1 MPEIKQDSIFREMVG
16 DLCYR
21 LRLADD
27 LFDHTTEALL
37 AALNQEEF
45 EAKAKATSQLN
56 GYLQAL
62 QLIYTDFRHIIARR
76 SVLFPATIGLWQW
89 NEEDA
94 EELVTLTLERLH
106 SIADGMLR
114 TLHSELENGGD
125 AQ

>member
-37 AALNQEEF
+37 TALNQEEF
-45 EAKAKATSQLN
+45 DAKAKATSQLN
-56 GYLQAL
+56 GYLQSL
-62 QLIYTDFRHIIARR
+62 LLIYTDFRHIIARR
-76 SVLFPATIGLWQW
+76 NVLFPATIGLWQW

-114 TLHSELENGGD
+114 TLHSELANGGD

>member
-1 MPEIKQDSIFREMVG
+1 M
-16 DLCYR
+16 
-21 LRLADD
+21 
-27 LFDHTTEALL
+27 
-37 AALNQEEF
+37 NQEEF
-45 EAKAKATSQLN
+45 DAKAKATNQLN

-62 QLIYTDFRHIIARR
+62 QLIYTDFRHIISRR